1 MICYIF
7 YIIDYIFYII
17 DYTSYPIYYI
27 WYAVYD
33 IFKKKNVLFYVL
45 YSIPTHIYIYTF
57 PKQLPVTENPHRL
70 QPGTE
75 AAMDCSTCS
84 TISVDGLEGTGDVT
98 RMMLSSSCTGKMAR
112 IAGYKVGLINL
123 FEEMVLWCFM

>member
-1 MICYIF
+1 MFYFMF
-7 YIIDYIFYII
+7 YI
-17 DYTSYPIYYI
+17 
-27 WYAVYD
+27 
-33 IFKKKNVLFYVL
+33 L
-45 YSIPTHIYIYTF
+45 YLHIYIYTF

-123 FEEMVLWCFM
+123 FEEMVL